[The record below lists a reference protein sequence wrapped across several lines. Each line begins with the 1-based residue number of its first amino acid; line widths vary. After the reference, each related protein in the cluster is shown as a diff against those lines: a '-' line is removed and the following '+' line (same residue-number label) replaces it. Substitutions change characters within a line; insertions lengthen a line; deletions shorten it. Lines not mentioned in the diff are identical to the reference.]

1 MFLFFL
7 YDLFLH
13 RLNIY
18 VQTYTGA
25 RLNQTLD
32 WALSSVGDDVT
43 AFIQKLTD
51 MEKRLYYSASIAATN
66 HQIWKL
72 HGNNHHRN
80 RRRGITKKPS
90 LLPQQNSS
98 SSSSSSNPK
107 KGNSLRTVTPTS
119 DESHRGEERQ
129 RKEKRMKT

>member
-13 RLNIY
+13 RLNMYI
-18 VQTYTGA
+18 QTYTGA

-32 WALSSVGDDVT
+32 WALNSVGDDVT

-80 RRRGITKKPS
+80 RRGGITKKPS

-98 SSSSSSNPK
+98 STSSNPK